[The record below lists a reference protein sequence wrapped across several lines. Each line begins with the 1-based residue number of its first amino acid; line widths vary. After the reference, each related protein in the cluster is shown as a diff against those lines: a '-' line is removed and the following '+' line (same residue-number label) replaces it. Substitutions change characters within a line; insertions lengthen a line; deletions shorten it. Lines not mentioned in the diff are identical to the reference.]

1 MRLVIVC
8 LPIKSPKIKFLAN
21 KKRAIMIDDTLKIIF
36 DFRQS
41 AHDRQLLLAHQQHRH
56 KPRQSIPQL
65 A

>member
-1 MRLVIVC
+1 
-8 LPIKSPKIKFLAN
+8 
-21 KKRAIMIDDTLKIIF
+21 MIDDTLKIIF

>member
-1 MRLVIVC
+1 
-8 LPIKSPKIKFLAN
+8 
-21 KKRAIMIDDTLKIIF
+21 MIDDTLKIIF

-41 AHDRQLLLAHQQHRH
+41 AHDRQLLLAHQQHRL